1 MTVPPATFTERHRL
15 LRETLRQ
22 RRDAQERLS
31 WVVEQARHRPP
42 FPAEW
47 RTDAH
52 IVPGCAARLWL
63 AARRDGEGK
72 GEGEDQDRRCRFAC
86 DSDSAILKAAAGL
99 LCDLYDGLTAAE
111 IVAEEPT
118 FFADAGLLHQFT
130 ENRQRTIHKVRAA
143 IREFATAAAAAPAA

>member
-1 MTVPPATFTERHRL
+1 MSSLPATTFAERQRL
-15 LRETLRQ
+15 LRETLQQ

-47 RTDAH
+47 RIEAH
-52 IVPGCAARLWL
+52 LVPGCAARLWL
-63 AARRDGEGK
+63 ASRR
-72 GEGEDQDRRCRFAC
+72 EDAGGDADPRCRFAC

-99 LCDLYDGLTAAE
+99 LCDLYDGLSAAE
-111 IVAEEPT
+111 IVAAEPT
-118 FFADAGLLHQFT
+118 FFADTGLLHQFT

-143 IREFATAAAAAPAA
+143 IREFAAAISATT